1 MVKKSLLAF
10 TIVLFLV
17 ACSGGNIKGVWE
29 DDYGVQV
36 EITED
41 SMIFLDEIFPITLG
55 LEHVSGDKYEISLL
69 GETEEIELVADGDRL
84 ILKDGD
90 DEEVLTRVEE

>member
-17 ACSGGNIKGVWE
+17 ACSGDSIEGIWE

-41 SMIFLDEIFPITLG
+41 SMIFLDEIFPITIG
-55 LEHVSGDKYEISLL
+55 LEHISGDKYEISLL
-69 GETEEIELVADGDRL
+69 GEIEEIELKADGDKL